1 MHHLRHLKQR
11 GLICFLE
18 SFSLNGCSVGKTN
31 KQAPLTVPFE
41 RLTFNQNACFLKL
54 LSPAH
59 QRIINR
65 IASNPLNEQS
75 PLQPPPRPPQNT
87 RSCPV
92 PPLQPPPRKAPENG
106 FEAKMAES
114 TNAANTA
121 RYGGGRLHPPPPPP
135 LRQPL
140 QERAA
145 RQASLLS
152 SISRGKK
159 PCFLQN
165 SPRPYADGQGC
176 RSAACPPPPSAPL
189 RCARGKLDRNSP
201 HPAPPGTQRA
211 AQQRHGDTHP
221 PPPGRAGRRRGRTH
235 LPLPARLCG
244 CGGSAA
250 AHPPCAAAAPRPP
263 FSPQPGPAGFSEV
276 PAETRRLLRGFG
288 RFRRGHKAWR
298 GGVKISL
305 FG

>member
-1 MHHLRHLKQR
+1 MNKAPSSPPPVLLKTHAAARFLRSNRPPARHLKTALRQKW
-11 GLICFLE
+11 L
-18 SFSLNGCSVGKTN
+18 
-31 KQAPLTVPFE
+31 
-41 RLTFNQNACFLKL
+41 
-54 LSPAH
+54 
-59 QRIINR
+59 
-65 IASNPLNEQS
+65 
-75 PLQPPPRPPQNT
+75 
-87 RSCPV
+87 
-92 PPLQPPPRKAPENG
+92 KAPMLQILP
-106 FEAKMAES
+106 A
-114 TNAANTA
+114 TAA
-121 RYGGGRLHPPPPPP
+121 GGCTRPPPP

-152 SISRGKK
+152 SISRGKNPAFYK
-159 PCFLQN
+159 TVPGHTQTG
-165 SPRPYADGQGC
+165 R
-176 RSAACPPPPSAPL
+176 AAAPPPAPPPSAPL
-189 RCARGKLDRNSP
+189 RCARGKLDRNTP

-211 AQQRHGDTHP
+211 AQQRHGDP

>member
-1 MHHLRHLKQR
+1 MNKAPSSPPPVLLKTHAAARFLRSNRPPARHLKTALRQKW
-11 GLICFLE
+11 L
-18 SFSLNGCSVGKTN
+18 
-31 KQAPLTVPFE
+31 
-41 RLTFNQNACFLKL
+41 
-54 LSPAH
+54 
-59 QRIINR
+59 
-65 IASNPLNEQS
+65 
-75 PLQPPPRPPQNT
+75 
-87 RSCPV
+87 
-92 PPLQPPPRKAPENG
+92 KAPMLQILP
-106 FEAKMAES
+106 A
-114 TNAANTA
+114 TAA
-121 RYGGGRLHPPPPPP
+121 GGCTRPPPPPRSASLSRREPHARRASSLPFRGEKTLLFTKQSPAIRRRAGLP
-135 LRQPL
+135 LRRL
-140 QERAA
+140 
-145 RQASLLS
+145 
-152 SISRGKK
+152 
-159 PCFLQN
+159 
-165 SPRPYADGQGC
+165 
-176 RSAACPPPPSAPL
+176 PPPPSAPL
-189 RCARGKLDRNSP
+189 RCARGKLDRNTP

>member
-1 MHHLRHLKQR
+1 MNKAPSSPPPVLLKTHAAARFLRSNRPPARHLKTALRQKW
-11 GLICFLE
+11 L
-18 SFSLNGCSVGKTN
+18 
-31 KQAPLTVPFE
+31 
-41 RLTFNQNACFLKL
+41 
-54 LSPAH
+54 
-59 QRIINR
+59 
-65 IASNPLNEQS
+65 
-75 PLQPPPRPPQNT
+75 
-87 RSCPV
+87 
-92 PPLQPPPRKAPENG
+92 KAPMLQILP
-106 FEAKMAES
+106 A
-114 TNAANTA
+114 TAA
-121 RYGGGRLHPPPPPP
+121 GGCTRPPPP

-176 RSAACPPPPSAPL
+176 RSAACPPPLRAAPVESWTVTPPTPL
-189 RCARGKLDRNSP
+189 P
-201 HPAPPGTQRA
+201 PAPKGQLSNGTE
-211 AQQRHGDTHP
+211 THTP

-298 GGVKISL
+298 GGSRSPFSAKHNSL
-305 FG
+305 RIKRRVLMA